1 MSFKL
6 VDVTRGKVLQEFETV
21 EQAEKALRHQS
32 VEDYVRLE
40 IQAEVVAKPKPKAK
54 KAKKAN
60 VKEESD

>member
-6 VDVTRGKVLQEFETV
+6 VDVTRDKVLQEFETV

-54 KAKKAN
+54 KAN
-60 VKEESD
+60 VKKESD

>member
-1 MSFKL
+1 MTFKL

-21 EQAEKALRHQS
+21 EQAEKALLHQS

-54 KAKKAN
+54 KAN
-60 VKEESD
+60 VKKESD